1 MHVKNRRSQVL
12 RSRGNPLVRAS
23 DRVEGLAAVI
33 LLAAGF
39 AAIGLA
45 VWLGGTVADSVRLSE
60 SRWLATSYP
69 ATAVSTDS
77 GRVTAGPAGDGA
89 TSPWLTHVTWTGPDG
104 APHNGVVTTSRPLPM
119 GTPVAVRVDEAGW
132 PRVAEP
138 DDPGTSG
145 VIVGMFAL
153 LTTWF
158 VLALLWVAVEDL
170 VLRHNL
176 RQWENDWR
184 RVCRQWS

>member
-1 MHVKNRRSQVL
+1 MHVKNRRTHAL
-12 RSRGNPLVRAS
+12 RSRSNPLVRAS
-23 DRVEGLAAVI
+23 DRVEGLVAVI

-45 VWLGGTVADSVRLSE
+45 VWLGGTVADSVRASD

-69 ATAVSTDS
+69 AVAVATDS

-89 TSPWLTHVTWTGPDG
+89 SSPWLTHVTWTDPDG
-104 APHNGVVTTSRPLPM
+104 ASHNGVVATSRPVPL
-119 GTPVAVRVDEAGW
+119 GAPVQVRVDEAGW

-138 DDPGTSG
+138 SDPGAAG
-145 VIVGMFAL
+145 VVVGAFAL
-153 LTTWF
+153 LTSWF
-158 VLALLWVAVEDL
+158 VLGLLWVAAENL

-176 RQWENDWR
+176 RQWDIDWR
-184 RVCRQWS
+184 RACRQWS